1 MKSFIVSIIL
11 ISFSF
16 GYAQKSKL
24 TPEHYQNIRK
34 AFRDK
39 MPDNSVAVLF
49 SAPIR
54 NRANDVDYVYHQD
67 PHFFYLTGWHQPHSV
82 ILIYKNPQRDQQG
95 SYFEKIY
102 VPERDNYMEMWNGK
116 RYSLEH
122 VKQLG
127 FGRVAERKAF
137 KADIQ
142 NLDSFDGVLMLEF
155 KNDIRNQKMYVFKN
169 GKRYKVDDPND
180 LFDLKAAFR
189 DAINLPADFSPLL
202 QSAYQTIMASDENN
216 LAQITEKLNNIVQQ
230 DSSLIENEIIK
241 GFVKNPLQKHYN
253 EIQRKIALELRN
265 YNFDIETIPSIM
277 ADMREIKTDDEIEL
291 LKKAVAI
298 SVVGQIEVMKAM
310 HPKMSEREIQGI
322 HEFVYRKY
330 GAADEGYPSI
340 VGAGENGCVLHYI
353 ENDKKKLDNELV
365 LMDLG
370 AEFYGYTAD
379 VTRTIPANGVFS
391 PEQKAL
397 YKIVYDSQEA
407 AINAANV
414 GNSFRSLFQLSYNI
428 VAEGLL
434 GLGIISEHSEAK
446 KYYPHGLSHH
456 IGLDVHDVG
465 GRLYNKKTNESKLL
479 KENMVITIE
488 PGIYFNKHLLEAIH
502 VVGEEDFKN
511 LPEAI
516 QRVIVNMCFNLG
528 ANRLG
533 KFRNMLYAVS
543 TSNWKEMANQME
555 DSRWFGQVGRR
566 SVELQQMVLET

>member
-1 MKSFIVSIIL
+1 MKNIFVLIVL
-11 ISFSF
+11 ISFSS

-24 TPEHYQNIRK
+24 SAEHYQNIRK
-34 AFRDK
+34 AFRQK
-39 MPDNSVAVLF
+39 MPDNTVAVLF

-82 ILIYKNPQRDQQG
+82 LMIYKNPQRDQQG

-102 VPERDNYMEMWNGK
+102 VPERDDYMEMWNGK
-116 RYSLEH
+116 RYGLDQ

-127 FGRVAERKAF
+127 FERVVERKAF
-137 KADIQ
+137 KTDIQ
-142 NLDSFDGVLMLEF
+142 NIDSFGNVLMFEF
-155 KNDIRNQKMYVFKN
+155 KNDIRNQKMYVFRN
-169 GKRYKVDDPND
+169 GKRYKTDDPND

-189 DAINLPADFSPLL
+189 EAINFPVDFNPLL
-202 QSAYQTIMASDENN
+202 HSAYKTILAAGEDN
-216 LAQITEKLNNIVQQ
+216 LLETLRQLQSIVER
-230 DSSLIENEIIK
+230 DSTLTENEMIK
-241 GFVKNPLQKHYN
+241 GFLQNPLQSHYR
-253 EIQRKIALELRN
+253 EIQRKTAFELRN
-265 YNFDIETIPSIM
+265 YHFDTEILPSIM
-277 ADMREIKTDDEIEL
+277 ADMREIKTIDEIEL

-353 ENDKKKLDNELV
+353 ENDKEELNNQLV

-397 YKIVYDSQEA
+397 YQIVYDSQEA
-407 AINAANV
+407 AINAAQV
-414 GNSFRSLFQLSYNI
+414 GNSFRSMYQLSYDI
-428 VAEGLL
+428 VAEGLQR
-434 GLGIISEHSEAK
+434 LGIINEPSEAK

-456 IGLDVHDVG
+456 IGLDVHDPG
-465 GRLYNKKTNESKLL
+465 NYGKL
-479 KENMVITIE
+479 EANMVITVE
-488 PGIYFNKHLLEAIH
+488 PGIYIPENSPCDPKWWNIGIRIEDDVLITSGGPVNLS
-502 VVGEEDFKN
+502 VGVPRDWEGIESLMREESVLKDFI
-511 LPEAI
+511 LPEI
-516 QRVIVNMCFNLG
+516 KTLVQ
-528 ANRLG
+528 
-533 KFRNMLYAVS
+533 
-543 TSNWKEMANQME
+543 
-555 DSRWFGQVGRR
+555 
-566 SVELQQMVLET
+566 

>member
-1 MKSFIVSIIL
+1 MKNIFVFVVL

-24 TPEHYQNIRK
+24 SAEHYQNIRK
-34 AFRDK
+34 AFRQK
-39 MPDNSVAVLF
+39 MPDNTVAVLF

-82 ILIYKNPQRDQQG
+82 LMIYKNPQRDQQG

-102 VPERDNYMEMWNGK
+102 VPERDDYVEMWNGK
-116 RYSLEH
+116 RYGLDQ
-122 VKQLG
+122 VKQFG
-127 FGRVAERKAF
+127 FERVVERKDF
-137 KADIQ
+137 KTDIQ
-142 NLDSFDGVLMLEF
+142 NIDSFGNVLMFEF
-155 KNDIRNQKMYVFKN
+155 KNDIRNQKMYVFRN
-169 GKRYKVDDPND
+169 GKRYKTDDPND

-189 DAINLPADFSPLL
+189 ESINFPVDFNPLL
-202 QSAYQTIMASDENN
+202 HSAYKTILAAGEDN
-216 LAQITEKLNNIVQQ
+216 LLETLRELQNIVEQ
-230 DSSLIENEIIK
+230 DNTLTENEMIK
-241 GFVKNPLQKHYN
+241 GFLQNPLQSHYR
-253 EIQRKIALELRN
+253 EIQRKTAFELRN
-265 YNFDIETIPSIM
+265 YHFDAEILPSIM
-277 ADMREIKTDDEIEL
+277 ADMREIKTIDEIEL

-353 ENDKKKLDNELV
+353 ENDKEELHNQLV

-397 YKIVYDSQEA
+397 YQIVYDSQEA
-407 AINAANV
+407 AINAAQV
-414 GNSFRSLFQLSYNI
+414 GNSFRSMYQLSYDI
-428 VAEGLL
+428 VAEGLQR
-434 GLGIISEHSEAK
+434 LGIINEPSEAK

-456 IGLDVHDVG
+456 IGLDVHDPG
-465 GRLYNKKTNESKLL
+465 NYGKL
-479 KENMVITIE
+479 EANMVITVE
-488 PGIYFNKHLLEAIH
+488 PGIYIPENSPCDAKWWNIGIRIEDDVLVTTNGPVNLSVGVPRDWEGIEALM
-502 VVGEEDFKN
+502 GEESVLKDFI
-511 LPEAI
+511 LPEIKTLI
-516 QRVIVNMCFNLG
+516 Q
-528 ANRLG
+528 
-533 KFRNMLYAVS
+533 
-543 TSNWKEMANQME
+543 
-555 DSRWFGQVGRR
+555 
-566 SVELQQMVLET
+566 